1 MGRGTVWGNRF
12 VVGVDGTREEVLG
25 KFKASA
31 LVSQQLLD
39 RAKRELKGKHLVC
52 SCKPNPCHADLWLA
66 VANDLPL
73 PAWDVLPR
81 QGTLGI

>member
-1 MGRGTVWGNRF
+1 MGHA
-12 VVGVDGTREEVLG
+12 DDVLS
-25 KFKASA
+25 KFKAAA
-31 LVSQQLLD
+31 LASPELMD
-39 RAKRELKGKHLVC
+39 RAKIELKGKHLVC